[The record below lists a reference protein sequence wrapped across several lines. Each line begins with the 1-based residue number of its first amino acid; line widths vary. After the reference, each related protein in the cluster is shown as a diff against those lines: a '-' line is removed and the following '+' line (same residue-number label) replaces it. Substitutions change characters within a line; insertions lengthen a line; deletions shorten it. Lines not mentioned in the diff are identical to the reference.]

1 MVYYSFGGF
10 VRIMGWCTRFKE
22 NIKSRNLRYIDR
34 MWVFNGTVITQC
46 PWCNATLET
55 CDVDY
60 IEDRDGNIYI

>member
-1 MVYYSFGGF
+1 
-10 VRIMGWCTRFKE
+10 MGWCTRFKK

-34 MWVFNGTVITQC
+34 MWVFNGTVITEC